1 MWGLIL
7 IILVYSA
14 MNAGSGG
21 GSLFNGITETREV
34 EINTE
39 NAVKVG
45 TIHVLPGQEVEK
57 GDLLVELHR
66 PDLLLKINTIS
77 HQIEELTM
85 EKQMKE
91 IDIASQISK
100 LESEKKSVAS
110 EISYKIKQ
118 LEARQAL
125 NEKLS
130 QTLPTLQGE
139 RILARKTTATA
150 DLLSLEIE
158 ALKTEKKLSLEGI
171 QLRIQI
177 LTESLSSIGKP
188 LSVHIQSLEKELSLL
203 QAEKSRLLIRS
214 EFEGLIGSV
223 YFKPGETVSP
233 FVPILTV
240 HTRTPS
246 YVRGFIPET
255 VYNQVHI
262 GQEVHIHSLT
272 AKDSHSQGEIVGVG
286 SRIVD
291 YPVRL
296 RQRPEL
302 EAWGREVLIRIKE
315 NNQLLLGEKVV
326 ISTMGELKSSL
337 AGVFGDFIS
346 SAHGMKREE

>member
-1 MWGLIL
+1 MWGVIL
-7 IILVYSA
+7 IILAYSA
-14 MNAGSGG
+14 VNNGSKDE
-21 GSLFNGITETREV
+21 SLFNGITETREV

-45 TIHVLPGQEVEK
+45 SIHVLPGQEVEK

-66 PDLLLKINTIS
+66 PDLVLKINSIS

-91 IDIASQISK
+91 INIASQISN
-100 LESEKKSVAS
+100 LESEKKRVSS
-110 EISYKIKQ
+110 EIYYKIKQ
-118 LEARQAL
+118 LQARQAL
-125 NEKLS
+125 NEKLA
-130 QTLPTLQGE
+130 QTLPTLQGQ
-139 RILARKTTATA
+139 RIPSRKTTTTV
-150 DLLSLEIE
+150 DLFSLEIE

-171 QLRIQI
+171 ELRIRI
-177 LTESLSSIGKP
+177 LTDSLASIGKP
-188 LSVHIQSLEKELSLL
+188 LSVHIQSLEKELSIL

-223 YFKPGETVSP
+223 YFKPGEMVSP

-246 YVRGFIPET
+246 YVRGFISET
-255 VYNQVHI
+255 VYNQVNI

-302 EAWGREVLIRIKE
+302 QTWGREVLIRIKE

-337 AGVFGDFIS
+337 ASVFGDFIS
-346 SAHGMKREE
+346 SAYGMGREE